1 MKKFDRK
8 PYKWFVP
15 IIVTVV
21 MFIMFKCLFLI
32 GYVPTSSMEPTIDKG
47 SYIVGIRL
55 YQTLEK
61 GDIIIFSY
69 EDKLLVKRIAAVAGE
84 YIEINGEYILV
95 PEDCYYVLGDN
106 SENSYDSRYWEEPFI
121 KSDDVEAKLYL
132 LPEETN

>member
-1 MKKFDRK
+1 MKKFDGK

-21 MFIMFKCLFLI
+21 IFIMFKCLFLI
-32 GYVPTSSMEPTIDKG
+32 GYVPTSSMEPTIEKG

-69 EDKLLVKRIAAVAGE
+69 DDKLLVKRIAAIAGE

-95 PEDCYYVLGDN
+95 PEACYYVLGDN

-121 KSDDVEAKLYL
+121 KSDDVEAKLLY
-132 LPEETN
+132 

>member
-21 MFIMFKCLFLI
+21 IFIMFKCLFLI
-32 GYVPTSSMEPTIDKG
+32 GYVPTSSMEPTIEKG

-61 GDIIIFSY
+61 GDIIIFSC

-84 YIEINGEYILV
+84 CIEINGEYILV
-95 PEDCYYVLGDN
+95 PEECYYVLGDN

-121 KSDDVEAKLYL
+121 KSDDVEAKLLY
-132 LPEETN
+132 

>member
-1 MKKFDRK
+1 MKKLDRK
-8 PYKWFVP
+8 LYKWFVP

-32 GYVPTSSMEPTIDKG
+32 GYVPTSSMEPTIEKG

-55 YQTLEK
+55 YQTLKK
-61 GDIIIFSY
+61 GDIIIFNY
-69 EDKLLVKRIAAVAGE
+69 DDKLLVKRIAAVAGE
-84 YIEINGEYILV
+84 YIEINSEYILV

-106 SENSYDSRYWEEPFI
+106 SENSYDSRYWEAPFI

-132 LPEETN
+132 LHEETN